1 MRITGGATIGP
12 NSDLSAAMATEDI
25 ISLTEFKS
33 DAAKWIERLQHQ
45 EAVVLTQNGRGRA
58 VVQSYEAYRQT
69 QESLA
74 MLKIVAQGE
83 ADIRAGRLTPQD
95 KVFADL
101 RHDLKAH
108 FAAPATG
115 RRKRG

>member
-1 MRITGGATIGP
+1 
-12 NSDLSAAMATEDI
+12 MATEDI

-33 DAAKWIERLQHQ
+33 DASGWIERLQHQ

-58 VVQSYEAYRQT
+58 VVQSYETYRQT

-74 MLKIVAQGE
+74 MLQVVAQAE
-83 ADIRAGRLTPQD
+83 ADLRAGRVTSHE

-108 FAAPATG
+108 FATPASS

>member
-1 MRITGGATIGP
+1 
-12 NSDLSAAMATEDI
+12 MATEDI

-33 DAAKWIERLQHQ
+33 DASGWIERLQHQ

-74 MLKIVAQGE
+74 MLQVVAQAE
-83 ADIRAGRLTPQD
+83 ADLRAGRVTPHE
-95 KVFADL
+95 KVFAGL
-101 RHDLKAH
+101 RHDLKAQ
-108 FAAPATG
+108 FAAPAPG

>member
-1 MRITGGATIGP
+1 
-12 NSDLSAAMATEDI
+12 MATEDI

-33 DAAKWIERLQHQ
+33 DASGWIERLQHQ

-58 VVQSYEAYRQT
+58 VVQSYDAYRQT

-74 MLKIVAQGE
+74 MLRIVAQGE
-83 ADIRAGRLTPQD
+83 ADIRAGRATPHK

-101 RHDLKAH
+101 RQDLKTR
-108 FAAPATG
+108 FATSAPG

>member
-1 MRITGGATIGP
+1 M
-12 NSDLSAAMATEDI
+12 AAKDI

-33 DAAKWIERLQHQ
+33 DAAGWIKRLQHQ

-58 VVQSYEAYRQT
+58 VVQSYETYRQM

-74 MLKIVAQGE
+74 MLTIVAQGE
-83 ADIRAGRLTPQD
+83 ADIAAGRVTPQD
-95 KVFADL
+95 TVFADL
-101 RHDLKAH
+101 RRDLKAR
-108 FAAPATG
+108 FATPAKR

>member
-1 MRITGGATIGP
+1 MGH
-12 NSDLSAAMATEDI
+12 EEI

-33 DAAKWIERLQHQ
+33 DASGWIERLQDR

-74 MLKIVAQGE
+74 MLQIVAQGE
-83 ADIRAGRLTPQD
+83 ADIRAGRVTPHK
-95 KVFADL
+95 KVIADL
-101 RHDLKAH
+101 RRELKAL
-108 FAAPATG
+108 AAKPARG

>member
-1 MRITGGATIGP
+1 M
-12 NSDLSAAMATEDI
+12 SHEDI

-33 DAAKWIERLQHQ
+33 DASGWIERLQHQ

-74 MLKIVAQGE
+74 MLQVVAQGE
-83 ADIRAGRLTPQD
+83 ADIRAGRVTPHE

-101 RHDLKAH
+101 RRDLKARV
-108 FAAPATG
+108 ATPTPG